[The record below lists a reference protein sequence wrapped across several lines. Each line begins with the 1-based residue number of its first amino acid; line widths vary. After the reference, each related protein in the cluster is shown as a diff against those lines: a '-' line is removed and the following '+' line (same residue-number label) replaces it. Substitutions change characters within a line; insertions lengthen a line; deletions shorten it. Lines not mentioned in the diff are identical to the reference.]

1 MPPTNSLSGRYE
13 LFVLWD
19 LHYRVLRAHDRHDTV
34 NVENWGIAASLGLLT
49 VVLAILAG
57 RGFVRFAQTRK
68 HSQIG
73 WGVGLGFGAMAT
85 GIELA
90 AYLGAVATWMLQAY
104 VFFSAAI
111 VGTLS
116 LGSMRGFQR
125 PLYRYL
131 YTGYIIAMSA
141 VLGVFCFTTPVPSA
155 MVQSGVISGN
165 PPVFLLVLSS
175 FITVPATC
183 VLLGFA
189 VVSLRRKFHWK
200 GLLMIAGASV
210 LAAGGAFYIASFP
223 VALYYAEFVGIVLL
237 FIGLT
242 DFSKWLGATPVPAA
256 VPKDR
261 AA

>member
-1 MPPTNSLSGRYE
+1 
-13 LFVLWD
+13 
-19 LHYRVLRAHDRHDTV
+19 V
-34 NVENWGIAASLGLLT
+34 NAEGWGIAASLGLLT
-49 VVLAILAG
+49 AVLIILTA
-57 RGFVRFAQTRK
+57 RGFIRFCRTRR
-68 HSQIG
+68 HSQLG
-73 WGVGLGFGAMAT
+73 WGVGLGFGAIAT

-90 AYLGAVATWMLQAY
+90 AYLIPVPSVFLQAY

-116 LGSMRGFQR
+116 LGSVRAFRR
-125 PLYRYL
+125 PLVRNL
-131 YTGYIIAMSA
+131 YASYIIGIS
-141 VLGVFCFTTPVPSA
+141 GVVAAFCFTTPVPAS

-165 PPVFLLVLSS
+165 PPPFLLILSS
-175 FITVPATC
+175 LITIPATI

-189 VVSLRRKFHWK
+189 VVSLRRSFHWK

-237 FIGLT
+237 FVGLT
-242 DFSKWLGATPVPAA
+242 DFSRWLSPATSPTPVSE
-256 VPKDR
+256 R

>member
-1 MPPTNSLSGRYE
+1 MDAES
-13 LFVLWD
+13 
-19 LHYRVLRAHDRHDTV
+19 
-34 NVENWGIAASLGLLT
+34 WGIATSLGLLT
-49 VVLAILAG
+49 LVLAALAG
-57 RGFVRFAQTRK
+57 RGFVRFFRTHK

-73 WGVGLGFGAMAT
+73 WGVGLGFGAAAT
-85 GIELA
+85 AIELS
-90 AYLGAVATWMLQAY
+90 AYVGVVSSVMLQAY
-104 VFFSAAI
+104 VFLSAAI

-116 LGSMRGFQR
+116 LGSVRAFR
-125 PLYRYL
+125 KPIYRYL
-131 YTGYIIAMSA
+131 YAGYIIAVSA
-141 VLGVFCFTTPVPSA
+141 VTGIFCFTTPVSGS
-155 MVQSGVISGN
+155 MVQAGVISGN

-175 FITVPATC
+175 FITVPATI

-189 VVSLRRKFHWK
+189 VVSLRRSFHWK

-242 DFSKWLGATPVPAA
+242 DFSRWLTPTAAAAA
-256 VPKDR
+256 VPSDR

>member
-1 MPPTNSLSGRYE
+1 L
-13 LFVLWD
+13 
-19 LHYRVLRAHDRHDTV
+19 
-34 NVENWGIAASLGLLT
+34 NVEDWGIATSLALLT
-49 VVLAILAG
+49 TVLTVLAV
-57 RGFVRFAQTRK
+57 RGFLRFYQTRK
-68 HSQIG
+68 HSQLG
-73 WGVGLGFGAMAT
+73 WGVGLGFGAIAT

-90 AYLGAVATWMLQAY
+90 AYLGVVSTPMLQAY

-116 LGSMRGFQR
+116 LGSVRAFR
-125 PLYRYL
+125 REVYRNLYA
-131 YTGYIIAMSA
+131 GYIVAVSA
-141 VLGVFCFTTPVPSA
+141 VVAACCFTTPVPGS
-155 MVQSGVISGN
+155 MVQGGVISGN

-175 FITVPATC
+175 LITVPATI

-189 VVSLRRKFHWK
+189 VLSLRRAFHWK

-237 FIGLT
+237 FVGLT
-242 DFSKWLGATPVPAA
+242 DFSRWLAPNSAPSGARIN
-256 VPKDR
+256 R

>member
-1 MPPTNSLSGRYE
+1 
-13 LFVLWD
+13 
-19 LHYRVLRAHDRHDTV
+19 V
-34 NVENWGIAASLGLLT
+34 NAEDWGIAASLAVLT
-49 VVLAILAG
+49 VVLTILAA
-57 RGFVRFAQTRK
+57 RGFVRFIQTRK
-68 HSQIG
+68 HSQLG
-73 WGVGLGFGAMAT
+73 WGVGLGFGAVAT

-90 AYLGAVATWMLQAY
+90 AYLGAVSTLMLQAY

-116 LGSMRGFQR
+116 LGSMRGFRR
-125 PLYRYL
+125 PIYRYL
-131 YTGYIIAMSA
+131 YTGYIIATSA
-141 VLGVFCFTTPVPSA
+141 VVGLFCFTTPVSA
-155 MVQSGVISGN
+155 SMVQEGVISGN
-165 PPVFLLVLSS
+165 PPAFLLILSS
-175 FITVPATC
+175 LITVPATI

-200 GLLMIAGASV
+200 GFLMIAGASV

-242 DFSKWLGATPVPAA
+242 DFSRWINATPVPSAA
-256 VPKDR
+256 PQDR

>member
-1 MPPTNSLSGRYE
+1 MDAEG
-13 LFVLWD
+13 
-19 LHYRVLRAHDRHDTV
+19 
-34 NVENWGIAASLGLLT
+34 WGIAASLGLLSG
-49 VVLAILAG
+49 VLTFLAV
-57 RGFVRFAQTRK
+57 RGFVRFFRTWK
-68 HSQIG
+68 HSQLG
-73 WGVGLGFGAMAT
+73 WGFGLGFGACAT
-85 GIELA
+85 AIELA
-90 AYLGAVATWMLQAY
+90 AYVGSVSPVLLQAY

-116 LGSMRGFQR
+116 LGSVRAFR
-125 PLYRYL
+125 RAIYRNAYAS
-131 YTGYIIAMSA
+131 YIVATSA
-141 VLGVFCFTTPVPSA
+141 VVGVFCFMTPVPSS

-175 FITVPATC
+175 MITVPATI

-189 VVSLRRKFHWK
+189 VVSLRRAFHWK

-242 DFSKWLGATPVPAA
+242 DFSRWLTPAA
-256 VPKDR
+256 APVSPARER

>member
-1 MPPTNSLSGRYE
+1 MNAE
-13 LFVLWD
+13 D
-19 LHYRVLRAHDRHDTV
+19 
-34 NVENWGIAASLGLLT
+34 WGIAASLGLLT
-49 VVLAILAG
+49 GILAILAV
-57 RGFVRFAQTRK
+57 RGFVRFYRTRR
-68 HSQIG
+68 HSQLG
-73 WGVGLGFGAMAT
+73 WGVGLGFGAVAT
-85 GIELA
+85 AIELSA
-90 AYLGAVATWMLQAY
+90 FLGAVTPVMLQAY

-116 LGSMRGFQR
+116 LGSVRAFRR
-125 PLYRYL
+125 PWYRNLYA
-131 YTGYIIAMSA
+131 GYIIATSA
-141 VLGVFCFTTPVPSA
+141 VVGVFCFTTPVSDS
-155 MVQSGVISGN
+155 MVQAGVISGN

-175 FITVPATC
+175 LITVPATV

-189 VVSLRRKFHWK
+189 VISLRRSFHWK

-242 DFSKWLGATPVPAA
+242 DFSRWLAPAATPTAA
-256 VPKDR
+256 TNDR